1 MSERRRQR
9 ITVQPREI
17 LPTEPGGIEDAPN
30 DGSKYVRQSGAWAL
44 SPTLLPSWGTIVGT
58 LSNQTDLQAALDAA
72 GGGTWEI
79 GTSYYDGTTALYVVY
94 GEDGDWQAIRAT
106 SSGTLSTAPAQTG
119 TKPSTLSDLRGLTY
133 S

>member
-1 MSERRRQR
+1 MSQRRRDR

-72 GGGTWEI
+72 GSSWETGTAYLDGSSGLYI
-79 GTSYYDGTTALYVVY
+79 VYGTT
-94 GEDGDWQAIRAT
+94 DDWEAT
-106 SSGTLSTAPAQTG
+106 RTLSTGTTSTG
-119 TKPSTLSDLRGLTY
+119 TGQAGAPPTTLAALKLLTY

>member
-1 MSERRRQR
+1 MSQRRRDR

-58 LSNQTDLQAALDAA
+58 LSNQTDLQTELDTKFD
-72 GGGTWEI
+72 TWEQ
-79 GTSYYDGTTALYVVY
+79 GTTYLDGSTAIYITY
-94 GEDGDWQAIRAT
+94 GVDDDWEAT
-106 SSGTLSTAPAQTG
+106 KSTTSGTTSTGSGQTG
-119 TKPSTLSDLRGLTY
+119 TKPTTLTALQALSY